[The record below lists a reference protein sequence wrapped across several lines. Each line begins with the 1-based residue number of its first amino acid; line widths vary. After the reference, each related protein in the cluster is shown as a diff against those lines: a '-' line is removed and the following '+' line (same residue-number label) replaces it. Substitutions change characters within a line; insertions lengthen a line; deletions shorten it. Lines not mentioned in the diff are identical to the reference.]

1 MSDDLFEFL
10 VQEMGRAAQEAE
22 CTTERRRPAEI
33 RSIVYKIKKSQVQLV
48 RTAEVRACP
57 TGTSAIGIS
66 ANYTISAISR

>member
-33 RSIVYKIKKSQVQLV
+33 RSIIDKIKGKHNLGGQRKSGH
-48 RTAEVRACP
+48 A
-57 TGTSAIGIS
+57 
-66 ANYTISAISR
+66 